1 MAYLGARPTTNFRV
15 APTKDTFTGDGST
28 TTFDLANKVPA
39 GAGSSAL
46 ESIVI
51 GITIS
56 NTSSSGITASVFL
69 DNNAGSNDVHI
80 VKDATI
86 PAGSSLEVM
95 SGNKIVL
102 QNTGSAADV
111 LRVSASASNS
121 ADALVSVLED
131 V

>member
-1 MAYLGARPTTNFRV
+1 MANDFKRFAVTNV
-15 APTKDTFTGDGST
+15 NTSSGVSASAVYT
-28 TTFDLANKVPA
+28 VPA

-51 GITIS
+51 GITIA
-56 NTSSSGITASVFL
+56 NTSTAGITASVFL

-80 VKDATI
+80 VKNASI

-95 SGNKIVL
+95 SGNKLVL

>member
-1 MAYLGARPTTNFRV
+1 MANDFKRFTVSSVNTSVGASASAVYTVPSS
-15 APTKDTFTGDGST
+15 GS
-28 TTFDLANKVPA
+28 AM
-39 GAGSSAL
+39 

-51 GITIS
+51 GITLA
-56 NTSSSGITASVFL
+56 NKTSTGVTASVFL
-69 DNNAGSNDVHI
+69 DNFSGSNDVYI

-102 QNTGSAADV
+102 QNNGTTGDV
-111 LRVSASASNS
+111 LRISSNTATS
-121 ADALVSVLED
+121 IDATVSVLED

>member
-1 MAYLGARPTTNFRV
+1 MANDFKRFAVTNVNTSSGASASSV
-15 APTKDTFTGDGST
+15 YS
-28 TTFDLANKVPA
+28 VPA

-80 VKDATI
+80 VKNATI

-95 SGNKIVL
+95 AGNKLVL
-102 QNTGSAADV
+102 QNSGSAGDV
-111 LRVSASASNS
+111 LRVSAGTASAC
-121 ADALVSVLED
+121 DAVVSVLED

>member
-1 MAYLGARPTTNFRV
+1 MANDFKRFTVNNVNTSAGASASAVYT
-15 APTKDTFTGDGST
+15 
-28 TTFDLANKVPA
+28 VPA

-51 GITIS
+51 GITVS
-56 NTSSSGITASVFL
+56 NTSSTGITASVFL
-69 DNNAGSNDVHI
+69 DNNSGSNDVHI

-95 SGNKIVL
+95 SGNKLVL

-111 LRVSASASNS
+111 LRVSASAATS
-121 ADALVSVLED
+121 AEAVVSVLED